1 MPAPRPEPIEIHAHA
16 MDNLRYIR
24 QTMER
29 AGSFTAVPGVGGI
42 LMGSTALVAAW
53 IAGPTVGPGKWLTVW
68 IVEAT
73 LAILIGVAGAF
84 VKSRRARQ
92 PLLNGPG
99 RKFVAG
105 FTPALVAGL
114 IISLALVRAGLPAML
129 PGVWLL
135 LYGVSVITGGWASV
149 RVVPLMGACFMAA
162 GVAALFLPGLPANL
176 LLAAGFGGIHIVF
189 GTIIATNY
197 GG

>member
-1 MPAPRPEPIEIHAHA
+1 

-42 LMGSTALVAAW
+42 LMGCTALVAAW
-53 IAGPTVGPGKWLTVW
+53 VAGPNVRAASWLTVW
-68 IVEAT
+68 LVA
-73 LAILIGVAGAF
+73 AVAAVLIGVAGAL

-105 FTPALVAGL
+105 FTPAIVAGVVL
-114 IISLALVRAGLPAML
+114 SLALVRAGLPAML

-135 LYGVSVITGGWASV
+135 LYGVAVVTGGWASV
-149 RVVPLMGACFMAA
+149 RVVPMMGACFMAA
-162 GVAALFLPGLPANL
+162 GVAALFVPGLPANL
-176 LLAAGFGGIHIVF
+176 LLAASFGGIHILF
-189 GTIIATNY
+189 GTVIATNY